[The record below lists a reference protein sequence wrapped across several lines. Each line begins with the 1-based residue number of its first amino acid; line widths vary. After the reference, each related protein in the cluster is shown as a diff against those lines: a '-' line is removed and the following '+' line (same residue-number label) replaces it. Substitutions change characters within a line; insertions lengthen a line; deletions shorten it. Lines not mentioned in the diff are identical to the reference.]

1 MARWSKLGDKG
12 SKSAGSPD
20 ICTAPALAALAPFAL
35 HKK

>member
-20 ICTAPALAALAPFAL
+20 ICIAPVLDALAPFAL
-35 HKK
+35 QQK